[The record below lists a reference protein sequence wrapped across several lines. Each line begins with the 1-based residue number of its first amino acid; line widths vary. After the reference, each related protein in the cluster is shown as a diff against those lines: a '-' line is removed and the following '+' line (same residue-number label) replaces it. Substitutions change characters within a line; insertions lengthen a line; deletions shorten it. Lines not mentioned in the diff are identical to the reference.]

1 MGACSDPRADR
12 TRFIINEDFKLK
24 MEMIQSIQNFN
35 KKKNGEDIGVYR
47 SKNNESNQINK
58 HDIPNVNIPANGN
71 VIRKN
76 TRDLTEEYEIEGQL
90 GEGGYGKVYLARHKR
105 MNLLRAMKVI
115 SIDSKTSEERTDEE
129 IELLKK
135 LDHPNIIKLFEYFI
149 DEDNYY
155 LITEYCNGGDLFD
168 LIKKKKQKF
177 SELSAAYIMFQI
189 FRALIYC
196 HNTHHLVHRDIK
208 LENIVIFRK
217 INAEDDLY
225 DIKLI
230 DFGIA
235 KIFNKCEKNKD
246 KRIKGS
252 LNYMAPEALRG
263 SYDEKCD
270 IWSCGVILYILLI
283 GNYPFDGNNKAEIIK
298 KIKKGQYTFPEGFE
312 AAASPE
318 IKDLI
323 NYCLKLD
330 PDERIS
336 AKEALNHP
344 FFNSND
350 INEYFI
356 NVTPAFINKTLNNIK
371 KYKVENSLQELCFRY
386 FVHNYPNQDD
396 IILINRI
403 FSKFN
408 TSSSGK
414 MKKEELKN
422 GLLKY
427 LFKSK
432 KSKLAAEK
440 ETETIFK
447 ILDGNQDGEIECEEF
462 LRAGIDKK
470 LIKNKKVLKFMFDF
484 LDKNRD
490 GEISFQEL
498 KEVFYKE
505 DPKADNKQNDEIITK
520 LMKDID
526 TDLNGQISFDEFYN
540 MMLKLI
546 DGLI

>member
-168 LIKKKKQKF
+168 LIKKKQKF

-252 LNYMAPEALRG
+252 LNYMAPEALQG
-263 SYDEKCD
+263 NYDEKCD

>member
-90 GEGGYGKVYLARHKR
+90 GEGGYGKVYLVRHKR

-168 LIKKKKQKF
+168 LIKKKQKF

-252 LNYMAPEALRG
+252 LNYMAPEALQG
-263 SYDEKCD
+263 NYDEKCD

>member
-90 GEGGYGKVYLARHKR
+90 GEGGYGKVYLVRHKR

-168 LIKKKKQKF
+168 LIKKKQKF

-252 LNYMAPEALRG
+252 LNYMAPEALQG
-263 SYDEKCD
+263 NYDEKCD

-298 KIKKGQYTFPEGFE
+298 KIKKGQFTFPEGFE

-323 NYCLKLD
+323 NCCLKLD

-447 ILDGNQDGEIECEEF
+447 ILDGNQDGEIEFEEF